1 MSTPEQ
7 MTFTFDELAVS
18 PLNVRFN
25 EEDCQAVEALSA
37 SIVEQGLIQSL
48 SLHPVPECADWAK
61 PGERERALGQTMP
74 AKYGIYAGGR
84 RYRAIRL
91 AIERQQLPRN
101 FPIAARVRNL
111 SRGEIILASLDENL
125 QRRDLR
131 AYEIHRAIAAAH
143 AEGLAVDQIAAQT
156 GQRPAWIA
164 QQLRLGELHPEV
176 FAAYIEDTISVDQA
190 KAYAATDDHDLQ
202 VEAFRHFRPLARY
215 EESPYAIR
223 AYMKVGDA
231 ELKRLLL
238 FVGEAIYRG
247 HGGMFEL
254 DLFADGP
261 DSDRGRVVD
270 QTLLRELYNEKRAG
284 VIQRIRAAVGEPDLR
299 FQPHPPQF
307 SGRDDIALELEVRGQ
322 DWEAFR
328 IPRKA
333 SLSDIVATLEI
344 DREGRWRPRFWWT
357 SRKAKGDNRPAD
369 GAPTLPRGGG
379 AIQMKDSALAQQ
391 ARATVRDEYGFTAD
405 GLQVVRSTRRML
417 LRSVLMTDAAAGG
430 TLGRDY
436 LVWSQL
442 RQELQTTALAEIG
455 ARGMKSEWE
464 VREDE
469 PREVTRNYLEGQ
481 EGERQ
486 WKALIAA
493 CSGLPAFKLEDPA
506 DAFSAFVD
514 QLESEKRQCAALLA
528 GLSLLRSAAAP
539 GFEIAVHD
547 RLAEMA
553 GADDAQLRRFW
564 KPTPT
569 FLGLLP
575 KLKRLELAQPH
586 ADRTAFKSWHKRDD
600 KTIASLASTA
610 LEEQPDWIHPLLTF
624 GVARADYGDR
634 EDEQRR
640 TDQRPDD
647 EDVPAEAM
655 QIAQVPA

>member
-1 MSTPEQ
+1 M
-7 MTFTFDELAVS
+7 
-18 PLNVRFN
+18 
-25 EEDCQAVEALSA
+25 
-37 SIVEQGLIQSL
+37 
-48 SLHPVPECADWAK
+48 
-61 PGERERALGQTMP
+61 
-74 AKYGIYAGGR
+74 
-84 RYRAIRL
+84 
-91 AIERQQLPRN
+91 
-101 FPIAARVRNL
+101 
-111 SRGEIILASLDENL
+111 
-125 QRRDLR
+125 
-131 AYEIHRAIAAAH
+131 
-143 AEGLAVDQIAAQT
+143 
-156 GQRPAWIA
+156 
-164 QQLRLGELHPEV
+164 
-176 FAAYIEDTISVDQA
+176 
-190 KAYAATDDHDLQ
+190 
-202 VEAFRHFRPLARY
+202 
-215 EESPYAIR
+215 
-223 AYMKVGDA
+223 
-231 ELKRLLL
+231 
-238 FVGEAIYRG
+238 
-247 HGGMFEL
+247 
-254 DLFADGP
+254 
-261 DSDRGRVVD
+261 
-270 QTLLRELYNEKRAG
+270 
-284 VIQRIRAAVGEPDLR
+284 
-299 FQPHPPQF
+299 
-307 SGRDDIALELEVRGQ
+307 RGQ

-344 DREGRWRPRFWWT
+344 DREGRWRPRFWWA

-369 GAPTLPRGGG
+369 GARSLPRGGG

-391 ARATVRDEYGFTAD
+391 ARATVRDEYSFTAD

-442 RQELQTTALAEIG
+442 RQELQTTALAEVG

-469 PREVTRNYLEGQ
+469 PREVTRNYLEEQ

-493 CSGLPAFKLEDPA
+493 CSGLPAFKLEDAA

-564 KPTPT
+564 KPTPI

-575 KLKRLELAQPH
+575 KLKRLQLAQPH
-586 ADRTAFKSWHKRDD
+586 ADRTAFKSWHKRGD

-624 GVARADYGDR
+624 GVDPAEYGDR

-640 TDQRPDD
+640 TDPGPDD
-647 EDVPAEAM
+647 EKVPAEAM
-655 QIAQVPA
+655 QIAKVPA